1 MTHHMPSDR
10 SAIAETDYCA
20 AQTYA
25 SSRLPVS
32 EASTL
37 IPDAYRD
44 DRFYRTEIE
53 RLWSRSWVC
62 VGYECQ
68 VKNAGDVLTA
78 EVAGQS
84 LLVVRDK
91 QDRLHAFHNVC
102 RHRGAKLVDEKTTRC
117 SVIRCPYHSWGYGL
131 DGTLLGAPYFQGLD
145 VPPGAAE
152 QFRMRAEEAGKFCK
166 KDYGLL
172 SVPIDCWGGML
183 FVNLDGGA
191 GPLSRWI
198 GDLADRYARYPFDQ
212 LQLVRRK
219 AYSIKANWK
228 LVAENFMEYYH
239 LPWVHPELCNISGF
253 KNHHRCQG
261 PGMYTGMCTS
271 PLSVDPDTVKLDL
284 PTFSGLNDTEAQS
297 AYFILLFPNVAI
309 WLFPNHMLTLLYQ
322 PTGARSTLEHMDML
336 VIPSQLDDTKLDHVF
351 EFWDMVNQQDI
362 EIVERVQEG
371 LLSTA
376 YPGGRMCYDFEE
388 PVHRFQNMVI
398 DRMVG
403 IDRIPPGDD

>member
-1 MTHHMPSDR
+1 
-10 SAIAETDYCA
+10 
-20 AQTYA
+20 
-25 SSRLPVS
+25 
-32 EASTL
+32 
-37 IPDAYRD
+37 
-44 DRFYRTEIE
+44 
-53 RLWSRSWVC
+53 
-62 VGYECQ
+62 
-68 VKNAGDVLTA
+68 
-78 EVAGQS
+78 
-84 LLVVRDK
+84 
-91 QDRLHAFHNVC
+91 
-102 RHRGAKLVDEKTTRC
+102 
-117 SVIRCPYHSWGYGL
+117 
-131 DGTLLGAPYFQGLD
+131 
-145 VPPGAAE
+145 
-152 QFRMRAEEAGKFCK
+152 
-166 KDYGLL
+166 
-172 SVPIDCWGGML
+172 
-183 FVNLDGGA
+183 
-191 GPLSRWI
+191 
-198 GDLADRYARYPFDQ
+198 
-212 LQLVRRK
+212 
-219 AYSIKANWK
+219 
-228 LVAENFMEYYH
+228 
-239 LPWVHPELCNISGF
+239 
-253 KNHHRCQG
+253 
-261 PGMYTGMCTS
+261 MYTGMCTS